1 VKSHLLLALTLLSLL
16 SGCVTTHNNQYN
28 WGKYDPS
35 LYGYYKDPTKLGELN
50 ASLSA
55 IVNAAETNKAAVPPG
70 IYAEYGYLQLQ
81 QGNNAQAIALFKQ
94 EEALWPEAK
103 VFMDHMIKVASPPA
117 TPAGP
122 GSP

>member
-1 VKSHLLLALTLLSLL
+1 M
-16 SGCVTTHNNQYN
+16 
-28 WGKYDPS
+28 
-35 LYGYYKDPTKLGELN
+35 
-50 ASLSA
+50 
-55 IVNAAETNKAAVPPG
+55 VPPG

-94 EEALWPEAK
+94 EKALWPEAT

-117 TPAGP
+117 TPATT